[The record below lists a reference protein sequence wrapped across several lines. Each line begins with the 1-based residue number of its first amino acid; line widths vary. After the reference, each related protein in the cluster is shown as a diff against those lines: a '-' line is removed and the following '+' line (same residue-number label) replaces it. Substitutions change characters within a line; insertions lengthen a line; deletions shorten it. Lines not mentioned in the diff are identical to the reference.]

1 MLMVVESDVGVVS
14 CEFSAYL
21 GSLKFSYSCDCE
33 VLPKLR
39 RIKPAPEQVNTSS
52 HSHKQATIFVV
63 VITGEHQQTSKLSN
77 RETSATHRAV
87 RRGRRKD
94 VLALQSSGN

>member
-1 MLMVVESDVGVVS
+1 MVVESDVGVVS
-14 CEFSAYL
+14 CEFSADL

-39 RIKPAPEQVNTSS
+39 RIKPAPEQV
-52 HSHKQATIFVV
+52 
-63 VITGEHQQTSKLSN
+63 EHQQTSKLSN
-77 RETSATHRAV
+77 RETSAMHSAV